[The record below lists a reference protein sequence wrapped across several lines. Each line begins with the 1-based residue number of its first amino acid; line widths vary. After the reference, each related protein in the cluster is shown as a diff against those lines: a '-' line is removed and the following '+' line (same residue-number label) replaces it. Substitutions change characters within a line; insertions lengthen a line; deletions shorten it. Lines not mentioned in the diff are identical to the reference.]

1 MAQSLPWLLCYVRPL
16 CSRLGLLL
24 LASEKWAAIFWEEYR
39 TRGWGWSVRVEGSL
53 CWQATRKWRFAV
65 LQLWGADFCH
75 EPEGAW
81 KRKPRPRGELQPG
94 WHLDFRFFSL
104 WTEDPVSQCL
114 HTWPREIER
123 MHLVCLKPPGCG
135 ICYTEWGNK
144 YSWWKSHSW
153 QVAEEIIQLM
163 KSDGKASGLSHLNH
177 CFYVRGTSN
186 NKFRG
191 TAPEPSHTD
200 RVGLLGDTTVIREL

>member
-1 MAQSLPWLLCYVRPL
+1 MICKSRGQPLLTGHKEMEICSPPALRSWLLSWTWRSLEEETTPQK
-16 CSRLGLLL
+16 R
-24 LASEKWAAIFWEEYR
+24 AA
-39 TRGWGWSVRVEGSL
+39 
-53 CWQATRKWRFAV
+53 
-65 LQLWGADFCH
+65 
-75 EPEGAW
+75 
-81 KRKPRPRGELQPG
+81 PG

-114 HTWPREIER
+114 HTWPRETER

-186 NKFRG
+186 NKFKG